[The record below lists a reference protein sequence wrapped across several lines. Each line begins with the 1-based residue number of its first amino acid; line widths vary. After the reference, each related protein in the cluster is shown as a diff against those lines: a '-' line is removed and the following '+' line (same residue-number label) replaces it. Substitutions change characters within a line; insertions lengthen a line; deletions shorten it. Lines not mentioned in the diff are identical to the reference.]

1 MHLFLL
7 FLEHI
12 SAWLCGIMTEYD
24 QGGIN
29 MISRNNFVHLVVD
42 RFLKERRKRI
52 LWYLNPRVGEALT
65 REMSEEVYEMA
76 FQASWKQ
83 YYLSL
88 LMRLL
93 TYYDF
98 VKRNGGSEES
108 LFSLINP
115 IPFLPFRINHLNI
128 TDQRY
133 VKILST
139 FCEQKSTISAL
150 AITPLMLKEDVDY
163 STEETIAFVRMI
175 GMEEGD
181 VR

>member
-1 MHLFLL
+1 
-7 FLEHI
+7 
-12 SAWLCGIMTEYD
+12 
-24 QGGIN
+24 

-52 LWYLNPRVGEALT
+52 LWYLNPRVGEGLSQ
-65 REMSEEVYEMA
+65 EMSVEIYDMA
-76 FQASWKQ
+76 LQTSWRQ

-115 IPFLPFRINHLNI
+115 IPFLPFHINHAGVIDN
-128 TDQRY
+128 RY
-133 VKILST
+133 VKTLSALS
-139 FCEQKSTISAL
+139 EQQSTISTL
-150 AITPLMLKEDVDY
+150 AITPSMLREDVDH